1 MPRPPLEQ
9 ALNQMELNFVVKFL
23 QMQCIYL
30 EVLCQVWYEPK
41 YIVLNLKKRI
51 FTLLTINSD
60 SLFLD
65 NFCAIV
71 LMNYFFVGK
80 SDLPWSGM
88 TFGLAISSI
97 WYWCSDQVSSQL
109 RYFQGRPTYNR

>member
-41 YIVLNLKKRI
+41 YIVLNLKKKNFYSI
-51 FTLLTINSD
+51 DHLTLIRF
-60 SLFLD
+60 FLD
-65 NFCAIV
+65 ISVQLF
-71 LMNYFFVGK
+71 LMNY
-80 SDLPWSGM
+80 L
-88 TFGLAISSI
+88 L
-97 WYWCSDQVSSQL
+97 
-109 RYFQGRPTYNR
+109 